1 MDVYSRN
8 TVFHRF
14 APSPPS
20 KVAFEL
26 QILQNFARAPDLP
39 SSRRTKD
46 SQTSVFKDA
55 GGALPVGYGL
65 LEVGQRFIGLV

>member
-1 MDVYSRN
+1 MDVHSRN

-14 APSPPS
+14 APS
-20 KVAFEL
+20 
-26 QILQNFARAPDLP
+26 RAPDLP
-39 SSRRTKD
+39 SSRRIKD
-46 SQTSVFKDA
+46 SQTSVCKDA